1 MSTSEQSSNA
11 GGSRLMTL
19 LFGGEFP
26 KPRAYDL
33 LTDDHPYRLYW
44 GNEPAHFKA
53 ILRGVVFVVV
63 CFGIMIVGSAIA
75 MFPLIMSALASPA
88 DGAAAT
94 MADTDA
100 LIDDMTMDMRSPAML
115 ATSAMQ
121 LVGAIIAYII
131 IVRVMEQRRTPVEL
145 RWRRLVPDL
154 LRGMAFGFMAIS
166 ASVMVIAVFG
176 GYRIVGIDRGYDPW
190 ADLFLMGVV
199 AGISEE
205 IMMRGVLFRLV
216 EEWLGTWGALG
227 ISAFVFGIMH
237 WGNADGTLWGGIA
250 IAIEAGLLFAA
261 VYVVTRSLWWCMGL
275 HFMWNVAEGPI
286 FGSIVS
292 GSGDQRSWLVSQW
305 AGPEWLTGGR
315 FGLEA
320 SVVPV
325 ILLGVV
331 SVLLMLYARRRGMIV
346 APIWT
351 RKRMLIAQAEES
363 RRRQMA
369 G

>member
-1 MSTSEQSSNA
+1 MTANTQPNQSR
-11 GGSRLMTL
+11 GSRLMTL
-19 LFGGEFP
+19 LFGGDAP
-26 KPRAYDL
+26 KPRVYDL

-44 GNEPAHFKA
+44 GKESARFKA
-53 ILRGVVFVVV
+53 VLRGVVFAAA
-63 CFGIMIVGSAIA
+63 CFGIMTVGSAIA
-75 MFPLIMSALASPA
+75 MVPAILSALASSPDDIA
-88 DGAAAT
+88 NV
-94 MADTDA
+94 DTDA
-100 LIDDMTMDMRSPAML
+100 LIDDMIRDMRSPVMI

-121 LVGAIIAYII
+121 LIGAIVAYVI
-131 IVRVMEQRRTPVEL
+131 IVWVMEKRKSPVEL

-154 LRGMAFGFMAIS
+154 LRGMAFGFVAIGVS
-166 ASVMVIAVFG
+166 LVVIALFG
-176 GYRIVGIDRGYDPW
+176 GYRIVGFDDGYSPW
-190 ADLFLMGVV
+190 VDLFLMGVV

-216 EEWLGTWGALG
+216 EEWTGTWGALG

-250 IAIEAGLLFAA
+250 IAIEAGLLLAA

-292 GSGDQRSWLVSQW
+292 GNGDQRSWLVTQW
-305 AGPEWLTGGR
+305 AGPDWLTGGR
-315 FGLEA
+315 FGFEA

-325 ILLGVV
+325 ILLGTV

-351 RKRMLIAQAEES
+351 RKRTLAAQAEES
-363 RRRQMA
+363 RRQRA
-369 G
+369 FV